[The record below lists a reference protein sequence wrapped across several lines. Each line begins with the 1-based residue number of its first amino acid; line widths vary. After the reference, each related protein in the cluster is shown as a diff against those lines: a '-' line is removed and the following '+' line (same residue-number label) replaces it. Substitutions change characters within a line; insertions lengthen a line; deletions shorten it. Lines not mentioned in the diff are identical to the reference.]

1 MGMDNVQEVRQVLP
15 INFIL
20 DLFGLDA
27 LEVRQALIK
36 DSCGSQ
42 HSGLGTASVPIRES
56 VGYPALRRRE

>member
-27 LEVRQALIK
+27 LEVRQMLIK
-36 DSCGSQ
+36 DLYRSQ
-42 HSGLGTASVPIRES
+42 HSGLETASVPIRES
-56 VGYPALRRRE
+56 VEYPARRRL